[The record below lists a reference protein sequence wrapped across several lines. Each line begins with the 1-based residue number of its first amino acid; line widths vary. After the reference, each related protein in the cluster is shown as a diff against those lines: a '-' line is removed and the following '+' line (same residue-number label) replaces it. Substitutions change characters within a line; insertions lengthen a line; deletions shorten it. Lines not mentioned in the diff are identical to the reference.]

1 MKFSITLL
9 KDFVLETRLEV
20 NYIWFLFMKGGG
32 VWVGGCGVGGDEA
45 ESEEE
50 VDALQSDHDG
60 MIRVFEYPG
69 SGILAWAL
77 LLVDY

>member
-20 NYIWFLFMKGGG
+20 NYIWFLFMKGG

-45 ESEEE
+45 EK
-50 VDALQSDHDG
+50 
-60 MIRVFEYPG
+60 
-69 SGILAWAL
+69 L
-77 LLVDY
+77 LRSR

>member
-20 NYIWFLFMKGGG
+20 NYIWFLFMKDGG

-45 ESEEE
+45 EREEE
-50 VDALQSDHDG
+50 VDGLQSDHGRDDHNCFH
-60 MIRVFEYPG
+60 VFTSYYNKGP
-69 SGILAWAL
+69 
-77 LLVDY
+77 

>member
-45 ESEEE
+45 EREED
-50 VDALQSDHDG
+50 VDALQSDHDR
-60 MIRVFEYPG
+60 MIRISKNF
-69 SGILAWAL
+69 
-77 LLVDY
+77 